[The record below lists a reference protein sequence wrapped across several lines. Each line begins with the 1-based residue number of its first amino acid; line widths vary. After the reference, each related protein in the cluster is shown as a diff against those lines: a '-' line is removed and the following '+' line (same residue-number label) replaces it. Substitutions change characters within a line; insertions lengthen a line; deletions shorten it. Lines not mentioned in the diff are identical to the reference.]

1 MGIVALWGFY
11 EVLRGVRLFRLD
23 DFPFYRLKGQSTAH
37 TSIPRQYFVRAYP
50 TVGRV
55 GYF

>member
-1 MGIVALWGFY
+1 MRIVVLWGFY

-23 DFPFYRLKGQSTAH
+23 DFPFCRLKEHNTAH